1 VKDPDVSNGNP
12 LADEVEIN
20 LDMLR
25 ALMLDEVGGE
35 VHIADVVAVDEGAAT
50 KRLVELEE

>member
-1 VKDPDVSNGNP
+1 MEDTNVPDDNI

-20 LDMLR
+20 LNMFG

-35 VHIADVVAVDEGAAT
+35 VDSVDVVAVDQSGP
-50 KRLVELEE
+50 